1 MKKFIYLVQGQ
12 ADLVRNYLHLAE
24 RKQSDA
30 LFLTYDRPLEDEG
43 STFLPH
49 SSWAEGRNRLLNL
62 AQQRGTYLYYIF
74 CDDDISF
81 IRGDWSKFEEQLVI
95 LKPAIGVPVVP
106 KTKNY
111 TLRCIDHQIF
121 VNNDEQL
128 MAFHHEVVADALVL
142 PYQRQFDDIHWWISC
157 QIQEILIQR
166 FYSSGAVQFNCIEIA
181 NDCHGRYPMVE
192 SAVCREHSHCWVQE
206 QFITEMAAY
215 VKNIFQPMQAKRIAL
230 KEYSRFLCRGRYLSH
245 YSVSEAEIR
254 VQLRQDSPL
263 LAQYI
268 SRNNKG
274 HETSLVDE
282 VRKSGF
288 SAPFEVVEKTDAE
301 LIQTLPVHLRLCVEA
316 ELFAYRY
323 YRLSLAD
330 REQLKVAWRRYLQL
344 DAPIQRDTSMC
355 HFLMRLLKGAVR
367 QRDYRIALRA
377 FAEAFHLHPKSVFR
391 LLWKKCQ
398 LYVFSARS
406 QKKT

>member
-12 ADLVRNYLHLAE
+12 ADRVRNYLHLAE

-30 LFLTYDRPLEDEG
+30 LFLTYDRFLEGEG

-81 IRGDWSKFEEQLVI
+81 IRGDWSKFEEQLVA

-106 KTKNY
+106 KTKSY
-111 TLRCIDHQIF
+111 TFRCIDHQIF
-121 VNNDEQL
+121 VINDEQL
-128 MAFHHEVVADALVL
+128 MAFHHEVIADALVL
-142 PYQRQFDDIHWWISC
+142 PYQRQFDDIHWWIAC
-157 QIQEILIQR
+157 EIQEILIQR

-192 SAVCREHSHCWVQE
+192 STVCREHSHRWVQE

-215 VKNIFQPMQAKRIAL
+215 AKNISQPMLSKRIAL
-230 KEYSRFLCRGRYLSH
+230 KEYSRFLCRGRYPSH
-245 YSVSEAEIR
+245 YSVSEAAIKAE
-254 VQLRQDSPL
+254 LREDSSL

-268 SRNNKG
+268 CRNNKG
-274 HETSLVDE
+274 HETSLVHE
-282 VRKSGF
+282 VYKADF
-288 SAPFEVVEKTDAE
+288 LPDPFEGVETIDAE
-301 LIQTLPVHLRLCVEA
+301 LIQTLPAHLRPCVEA
-316 ELFAYRY
+316 ELFVDRY

-330 REQLKVAWRRYLQL
+330 GEELDAAWEDYLQL
-344 DAPIQRDTSMC
+344 DAQIQRDASMC
-355 HFLMRLLKGAVR
+355 YFLMRLLKGAVR
-367 QRDYRIALRA
+367 QRDCRMALRA
-377 FAEAFHLHPKSVFR
+377 FIETFRLHPKATCKLLCENR
-391 LLWKKCQ
+391 LRLNVGIK
-398 LYVFSARS
+398 F
-406 QKKT
+406 